1 MARTK
6 MPEDRMLVDLY
17 LARDE
22 NAIAGTANK
31 YGHALTSLSERITED
46 AGDAEECVNDTYL
59 NAWNRIPPHRP
70 YEYLFAF
77 LARITRHLSLDRIR
91 YRNRQRREGIVVE
104 LSAELEAII
113 PSPDDSPTLWGD
125 DHFAEVLNIFLETEK
140 PLARRIFLRRY
151 WYMESV
157 EQIASRYG
165 VTKGSVKSNLFR
177 SRERFRS
184 ILEREGLWQ

>member
-1 MARTK
+1 MIFTTGFFCKTDITFYRT
-6 MPEDRMLVDLY
+6 PFTF
-17 LARDE
+17 
-22 NAIAGTANK
+22 TA
-31 YGHALTSLSERITED
+31 D
-46 AGDAEECVNDTYL
+46 AAVTVC
-59 NAWNRIPPHRP
+59 R
-70 YEYLFAF
+70 
-77 LARITRHLSLDRIR
+77 RIR
-91 YRNRQRREGIVVE
+91 TRVDIPAVQKGIVLTV
-104 LSAELEAII
+104 
-113 PSPDDSPTLWGD
+113 GD
-125 DHFAEVLNIFLETEK
+125 DHFAEVLNTFLKEEK